1 MEASLTDN
9 QKRTTIETIAREA
22 KRMEQLAEANGEG
35 FLAFL
40 LANVQQETAR
50 ILNSN
55 ELDDD

>member
-1 MEASLTDN
+1 MIEVERRAN
-9 QKRTTIETIAREA
+9 VETIAREA
-22 KRMEQLAEANGEG
+22 KRLEQLAEASGEG

-40 LANVQQETAR
+40 LANVQLETAR